1 MSIKNFWMD
10 VLRSAAILGVVM
22 ALSHIFEQ
30 YMWLFSSVDVL
41 TASLIICFEYIAI
54 IVVFV
59 WLVYRFTRSVAR
71 NWIDQ
76 VTLPDG
82 NIVEVKF
89 TYGRALSYIL
99 MVSMLA
105 GVIVGL
111 SNTIFIDIMGYDLS
125 IEGKLNRINEVKL
138 ILDGMAGAEG
148 SQALIADYNK
158 MFEDYRELILTAE
171 RPSMFSNIIS
181 HMSNYMLSGGIVGL
195 AIAYFARRN
204 VKKNVM

>member
-30 YMWLFSSVDVL
+30 YMLLFSSVDVL

-111 SNTIFIDIMGYDLS
+111 SNTIFIDIMGYDLF
-125 IEGKLNRINEVKL
+125 IEGNLNRINEVKL
-138 ILDGMAGAEG
+138 ILEGMAGAEG

-181 HMSNYMLSGGIVGL
+181 HMSNYMFSGGIVGL

>member
-30 YMWLFSSVDVL
+30 YMLLFSSVDVL
-41 TASLIICFEYIAI
+41 TASLIICFEYLAI

-111 SNTIFIDIMGYDLS
+111 SNTIFIDIMGYDLF
-125 IEGKLNRINEVKL
+125 IEGNLNRINEVKL
-138 ILDGMAGAEG
+138 MLDGMAGAEG

-181 HMSNYMLSGGIVGL
+181 HMSNYMFSGGIVGL

>member
-1 MSIKNFWMD
+1 MSLKNFWMD

-22 ALSHIFEQ
+22 AISHVFEQ
-30 YMWLFSSVDVL
+30 YMLLFSSVDVL
-41 TASLIICFEYIAI
+41 TASLIICFEYIAV

-59 WLVYRFTRSVAR
+59 WLTFRFTRNVAR

-82 NIVEVKF
+82 NIVEVQF

-105 GVIVGL
+105 GVIVGIT
-111 SNTIFIDIMGYDLS
+111 NTIFIDIMGYDMFVMGNLH
-125 IEGKLNRINEVKL
+125 RIDEVNAL
-138 ILDGMAGAEG
+138 LESMAASEG
-148 SQALIADYNK
+148 SQVLIADYNK
-158 MFEDYRELILTAE
+158 LFDDYRELILTAE

-181 HMSNYMLSGGIVGL
+181 HMSNYMFSGGIVGL

>member
-30 YMWLFSSVDVL
+30 YMLLFSSVDVL

-111 SNTIFIDIMGYDLS
+111 SNTIFIDIMGYDLF
-125 IEGKLNRINEVKL
+125 IEGNLNRINEVKL

>member
-30 YMWLFSSVDVL
+30 YMLLFSSVDVL

-111 SNTIFIDIMGYDLS
+111 SNTIFIDIMGYDLF
-125 IEGKLNRINEVKL
+125 IEGNLNRINEVKL
-138 ILDGMAGAEG
+138 MLDGMAGAEG

-158 MFEDYRELILTAE
+158 MFDDYRELILTAE

-181 HMSNYMLSGGIVGL
+181 YMSNYMFSGGIVGL

>member
-1 MSIKNFWMD
+1 MSLKNFWMD

-22 ALSHIFEQ
+22 AISHVFEQ
-30 YMWLFSSVDVL
+30 YMLLFSSVDVL
-41 TASLIICFEYIAI
+41 TASLIICFEYIAV

-59 WLVYRFTRSVAR
+59 WLTFRFTRNVAR

-82 NIVEVKF
+82 NIVEVQF

-105 GVIVGL
+105 GVIVGIT
-111 SNTIFIDIMGYDLS
+111 NTIFIDIMGYDMFVMGNLH
-125 IEGKLNRINEVKL
+125 RIDEVNAL
-138 ILDGMAGAEG
+138 LESMAAAEG
-148 SQALIADYNK
+148 SQVLIADYNK
-158 MFEDYRELILTAE
+158 LFDDYRELILTAE

-181 HMSNYMLSGGIVGL
+181 HMSNYMFSGGIVGL

>member
-30 YMWLFSSVDVL
+30 YMLLFSSVDVL

-71 NWIDQ
+71 NWIDH

-111 SNTIFIDIMGYDLS
+111 SNTIFIDIMGYDLF
-125 IEGKLNRINEVKL
+125 IEGNLNRINEVKL

-181 HMSNYMLSGGIVGL
+181 HMSNYMFSGGIVGL

>member
-30 YMWLFSSVDVL
+30 YMLLFSSVDVL

-111 SNTIFIDIMGYDLS
+111 SNTIFIDIMGYDLF
-125 IEGKLNRINEVKL
+125 IEGNINRINEVKL
-138 ILDGMAGAEG
+138 MLDGMAGAEG

-158 MFEDYRELILTAE
+158 MFDDYRELILTAE

-181 HMSNYMLSGGIVGL
+181 HMSNYMFSGGIVGL

>member
-30 YMWLFSSVDVL
+30 YMLLFSSVDVL

-99 MVSMLA
+99 MVSMLV

-111 SNTIFIDIMGYDLS
+111 SNTIFIDIMGYDLF
-125 IEGKLNRINEVKL
+125 IEGNLNRINEVKL
-138 ILDGMAGAEG
+138 MLDGMAGAEG

-158 MFEDYRELILTAE
+158 MFDDYRELILTAE

-181 HMSNYMLSGGIVGL
+181 HMSNYMFSGGIVGL

>member
-30 YMWLFSSVDVL
+30 YMLLFSSVDVL

-76 VTLPDG
+76 VTLPNG

-111 SNTIFIDIMGYDLS
+111 SNTIFIDIMGYDLF
-125 IEGKLNRINEVKL
+125 IEGNLNRINEVKL

-181 HMSNYMLSGGIVGL
+181 HMSNYMFSGGIVGL

>member
-30 YMWLFSSVDVL
+30 YMLLFSSVDVL

-111 SNTIFIDIMGYDLS
+111 SNTIFIDIMGYDLF
-125 IEGKLNRINEVKL
+125 IEGNLNRINEVKL

-158 MFEDYRELILTAE
+158 MLADYRELILTAE

-181 HMSNYMLSGGIVGL
+181 HMSNYMFSGGIVGL

>member
-30 YMWLFSSVDVL
+30 YMLLFSSIDVL

-111 SNTIFIDIMGYDLS
+111 SNTIFIDIMGYDLF
-125 IEGKLNRINEVKL
+125 IEGNLNRINEVKL

>member
-30 YMWLFSSVDVL
+30 YMLLFSSVDVL

-111 SNTIFIDIMGYDLS
+111 SNTIFIDIMGYDLF
-125 IEGKLNRINEVKL
+125 IEGNLNRINEVKL
-138 ILDGMAGAEG
+138 MLDGMAGAEG

-158 MFEDYRELILTAE
+158 MFDDYRELILTAE

-181 HMSNYMLSGGIVGL
+181 HMSNYMFSGGIVGL

>member
-30 YMWLFSSVDVL
+30 YMLLFSSVDVL

-111 SNTIFIDIMGYDLS
+111 SNTIFIDIMGYDLF
-125 IEGKLNRINEVKL
+125 IEGNLNRFNEVKL
-138 ILDGMAGAEG
+138 MLDGMAGAEG

-181 HMSNYMLSGGIVGL
+181 HMSNYMFSGGIVGL

>member
-22 ALSHIFEQ
+22 SLSHVFEQ
-30 YMWLFSSVDVL
+30 YMLLFSRVDLL
-41 TASLIICFEYIAI
+41 TASLIICFEYIAV

-59 WLVYRFTRSVAR
+59 WLTFRFTRNVAR

-82 NIVEVKF
+82 NIIEVKF

-111 SNTIFIDIMGYDLS
+111 VNTIFIDIMGYDMFVMS
-125 IEGKLNRINEVKL
+125 NLNRIDELKAML
-138 ILDGMAGAEG
+138 EGMAGAGG
-148 SQALIADYNK
+148 SQALIADYNN
-158 MFEDYRELILTAE
+158 MFDDYREVILTAE
-171 RPSMFSNIIS
+171 RPSMFSNIVS
-181 HMSNYMLSGGIVGL
+181 HMSNYMFSGGIVGL

>member
-10 VLRSAAILGVVM
+10 VLSSAAILGVVM

-30 YMWLFSSVDVL
+30 YMLLFSSVDVL

-59 WLVYRFTRSVAR
+59 WLLYRFTRSVAR

-111 SNTIFIDIMGYDLS
+111 SNTIFIDIMGYDLF
-125 IEGKLNRINEVKL
+125 IEGNLNRINEVKL
-138 ILDGMAGAEG
+138 MLDGMAGAEG

-158 MFEDYRELILTAE
+158 MFEDYREMILTAE

-181 HMSNYMLSGGIVGL
+181 HMSNYMFSGGIVGL

>member
-22 ALSHIFEQ
+22 SLSHVFEQ
-30 YMWLFSSVDVL
+30 YMLLFNRVDLL
-41 TASLIICFEYIAI
+41 TASLIICFEYIAV

-59 WLVYRFTRSVAR
+59 WLTFRFTRNVAR

-82 NIVEVKF
+82 NIIEVKF

-111 SNTIFIDIMGYDLS
+111 VNTIFIDIMGYDMFVMS
-125 IEGKLNRINEVKL
+125 NLNRIDELKAML
-138 ILDGMAGAEG
+138 EGMAGAG
-148 SQALIADYNK
+148 SSQALIADYNN
-158 MFEDYRELILTAE
+158 MFDDYREVILTAE
-171 RPSMFSNIIS
+171 RPSMFSNIVS
-181 HMSNYMLSGGIVGL
+181 HMSNYMFSGGIVGL

>member
-30 YMWLFSSVDVL
+30 YMLLFSSVDVL
-41 TASLIICFEYIAI
+41 TASLIICFEYLAI

-59 WLVYRFTRSVAR
+59 WLLYRFTRSVAR

-111 SNTIFIDIMGYDLS
+111 SNTIFIDIMGYDLF
-125 IEGKLNRINEVKL
+125 IEGNLNRINEVKL

-181 HMSNYMLSGGIVGL
+181 HMSNYMFSGGIVGL